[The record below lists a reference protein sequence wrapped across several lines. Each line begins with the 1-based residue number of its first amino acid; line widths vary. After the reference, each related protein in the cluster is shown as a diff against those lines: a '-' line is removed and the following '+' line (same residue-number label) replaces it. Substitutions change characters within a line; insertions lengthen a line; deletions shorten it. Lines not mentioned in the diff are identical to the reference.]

1 MKYVSQDNL
10 KQYDTRIKKY
20 ISDKLMDEQT
30 QIDMYSYGIQ
40 WKINSNKPVRI
51 GNSLLHKSLPIQS
64 SLKGCIAQ
72 GNKIQYY
79 LNPTDWSGD
88 VQEGNT
94 RINKTDSSA
103 SVLTLTS
110 CSIPLAKNN
119 IVRLSGYLETLE
131 TKARVISV
139 NSNTIQ
145 LQKISTTGENEN
157 WENYNTY
164 NTSCNIILL
173 PQLDGTDGQVMV
185 EVPEFYLWSTTNNDV
200 NEVRISTKQLVPYA
214 LKIPRMLVSA
224 YTVTILRNTVTGKGW
239 LDTLSAQTCISVVNN
254 ENYCRGGNN
263 ETTYDGS
270 KFSST
275 LQKPAT
281 NYSRSDCEAYAKKI
295 GCHCLNY
302 EYYKAIFYWLPVIEF
317 CNFETTAAF
326 NANLTSDGY
335 HQGGLG
341 LGCCLNA
348 NYGPWE
354 TFNGTHAIIPL
365 GYTNRF
371 GNSSGEIKNIA
382 TGLVTAQCNRYRGLE
397 QPFGDVLCNVHGF
410 LMTFNS
416 NNNVCAF
423 YTTTNPDN
431 YTDSD
436 LSKLEFKGN
445 TYCID
450 TTYAKEFSLGNQA
463 NFFPLNTASR
473 ETSKYVYVNVFGS
486 LIGLLLGG
494 CVGDASDT
502 GLGRFL
508 ASTVPYGMSNKVAF
522 RTYCLLD

>member
-94 RINKTDSSA
+94 KINKTNSSA
-103 SVLTLTS
+103 SVLTLNS
-110 CSIPLAKNN
+110 CSIPLAENN

-131 TKARVISV
+131 TRARVIGV

-145 LQKISTTGENEN
+145 LQKISTTGENED
-157 WENYNTY
+157 WEDYNTY

-185 EVPEFYLWSTTNNDV
+185 EVPEFYLWSTTNNNV

-281 NYSRSDCEAYAKKI
+281 SYSRSECEAYAKKI
-295 GCHCLNY
+295 GYHCLNY

-317 CNFETTAAF
+317 CNFETNAAF
-326 NANLTSDGY
+326 NVNLTSDGY

-341 LGCCLNA
+341 RGCTLISNWDKW
-348 NYGPWE
+348 NKFSG
-354 TFNGTHAIIPL
+354 NHAIIPL
-365 GYTNRF
+365 GYTNQF

-382 TGLVTAQCNRYRGLE
+382 TGLAIAQCNRYRGFE

-423 YTTTNPDN
+423 YTTTNPNN

-436 LSKLEFKGN
+436 LSKLEHKGN

-450 TTYAKEFSLGNQA
+450 GTYAKEFSLGNQA
-463 NFFPLNTASR
+463 NFFPFNPASR
-473 ETSKYVYVNVFGS
+473 EASKYVYVSINVPLAGLLFGCSVSDASGIGLGKLNAQYTPSNVF
-486 LIGLLLGG
+486 
-494 CVGDASDT
+494 AT
-502 GLGRFL
+502 
-508 ASTVPYGMSNKVAF
+508 VAF